1 MTDQAIYYIATSFG
15 VVGAFWAIAFII
27 HCVLKHTKEEN

>member
-1 MTDQAIYYIATSFG
+1 MTDQAVFYIANSFG
-15 VVGAFWAIAFII
+15 VVGVAWAIVFII